1 MNWPIGMGKAFEG
14 LYDLYNERLEL
25 YKGDERFAKIEDGDT
40 LFANNP
46 FYEQAK
52 EDIELL
58 TEAGNEF
65 SEEAILAGELTPVSS
80 VLPLQTLGFKPSS
93 IPSSNLRQNHMATR
107 QLMAMGLILLTKDF
121 SGLFSKSKPTWT
133 LVTVTVL
140 PLFVSFLVNSSVV

>member
-1 MNWPIGMGKAFEG
+1 MNV
-14 LYDLYNERLEL
+14 LEL

-65 SEEAILAGELTPVSS
+65 SEEAILAGELTPVFFGSALTNFG
-80 VLPLQTLGFKPSS
+80 VQTFLDTFLKFAPEPHGHKTVDGDEIDP
-93 IPSSNLRQNHMATR
+93 LRQGFLRFCFQNPSQH
-107 QLMAMGLILLTKDF
+107 G
-121 SGLFSKSKPTWT
+121 PTS
-133 LVTVTVL
+133 
-140 PLFVSFLVNSSVV
+140 P